1 MYLGTG
7 LSTIESAL
15 KLVGALIVFILILM
29 ASYIVTKWI
38 GKASLL
44 KSGTSNIKVIET
56 FRLSQNNFI
65 QIVKIGTKYVALG
78 ISKEHIEV
86 LTELGEDELDLF
98 SPEHSQAS
106 SGANIDFKEV
116 LSRITKKKDS

>member
-1 MYLGTG
+1 M
-7 LSTIESAL
+7 ESAL

-38 GKASLL
+38 GKGSLL
-44 KSGTSNIKVIET
+44 KYGTSNIKVIET
-56 FRLSQNNFI
+56 FRLSQNNLI
-65 QIVKIGTKYVALG
+65 QIVKIGTKYIALG

-106 SGANIDFKEV
+106 NGTNINFKEV
-116 LSRITKKKDS
+116 LSRITKKKDL